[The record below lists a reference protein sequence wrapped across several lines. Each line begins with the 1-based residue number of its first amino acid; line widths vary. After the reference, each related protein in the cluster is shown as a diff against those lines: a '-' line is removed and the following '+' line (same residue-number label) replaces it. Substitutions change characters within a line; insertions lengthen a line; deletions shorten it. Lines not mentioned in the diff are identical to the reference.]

1 MKGWYQWN
9 PRTPIGCSL
18 KKNDVLLFQWKGSDW
33 SGGWKWCWNQCPQ
46 NPQVSICL
54 RAKRRG
60 LGSRRRSN
68 SSRSIST
75 VSWKACLQRISIS
88 HHFKTPCTCS
98 NNDMLVIF
106 GDVWW
111 CRIVLHC
118 EVSDRLYRDYLRRKE
133 RAEAQC
139 VQQSSQERRSWVL
152 DYVELVG
159 WLPPST
165 GAAILHPL
173 NLSRISPFILDI
185 WFNLI
190 SNHCTSSMSM
200 HYWSAGT
207 VILLPVA
214 IVSLIYIYI
223 VLRYCI

>member
-111 CRIVLHC
+111 CRICVALWG
-118 EVSDRLYRDYLRRKE
+118 LRSSLQGLFAPEGTSRGTM
-133 RAEAQC
+133 RATIFPRTPQLSVGLCWTCWMATTLN
-139 VQQSSQERRSWVL
+139 RRSHTS
-152 DYVELVG
+152 
-159 WLPPST
+159 ST
-165 GAAILHPL
+165 K
-173 NLSRISPFILDI
+173 S
-185 WFNLI
+185 I
-190 SNHCTSSMSM
+190 SNISFYS
-200 HYWSAGT
+200 
-207 VILLPVA
+207 
-214 IVSLIYIYI
+214 
-223 VLRYCI
+223 RYMV